1 MAEMVRFVV
10 DVPKQ
15 DLMDLA
21 LNLEGDEVDST
32 VPPGQLAKYLKDAII
47 AGFEEYLGEEVSVQ
61 VYPSKTPA
69 AAPQP

>member
-1 MAEMVRFVV
+1 MAEMLRFVV

-32 VPPGQLAKYLKDAII
+32 VSSGKLAQYLKDAII
-47 AGFEEYLGEEVSVQ
+47 AGLEEYLGEEVSVE
-61 VYPSKTPA
+61 VYPAKSPS